1 MLKLFTENWLL
12 KVISLAF
19 ALVLWFSVMGERKLE
34 IGFTVPLE
42 LKNVPE
48 GMMVASEVPSQ
59 VDVRLSGPRT
69 MLLNLGPKDIR
80 IAVDLNELKPGLT
93 SFRRLEERLDIPAG
107 IKVTRLSP
115 SFVDIK
121 LERIRTRAVPVKV
134 VLTGR
139 PADGLRVARG
149 VAEPETVTVE
159 GAEGE
164 LRELVEV
171 QTDAIDIS
179 GTSEEINL
187 IVPINY
193 RGRYAQ
199 LKGGNSVEV
208 TVTIEKSGN
217 LKKKQRSQ

>member
-1 MLKLFTENWLL
+1 MFKFLTDNWLIKL
-12 KVISLAF
+12 ISLAF

-80 IAVDLNELKPGLT
+80 IAVDLAELKPGLT

-121 LERIRTRAVPVKV
+121 LERIRTREVPVKV
-134 VLTGR
+134 VFTGR
-139 PADGLRVARG
+139 PAEGFVVDRV
-149 VAEPETVTVE
+149 VIEPETINVE
-159 GAEGE
+159 GADGE
-164 LRELVEV
+164 LRELLEV
-171 QTDAIDIS
+171 QTDAVDL
-179 GTSEEINL
+179 GGAKNELNL
-187 IVPINY
+187 TVPINY
-193 RGRYAQ
+193 RGRYTQ
-199 LKGGNSVEV
+199 LKGVSSVDV
-208 TVTIEKSGN
+208 TVFLKGRTV
-217 LKKKQRSQ
+217 KKKQRSS

>member
-1 MLKLFTENWLL
+1 VLKFFTENWLL
-12 KVISLAF
+12 KLISLAF

-121 LERIRTRAVPVKV
+121 LERIRSRAIPVKV
-134 VLTGR
+134 VFSG
-139 PADGLRVARG
+139 RVAEGFRISR
-149 VAEPETVTVE
+149 VEAEPATVNVE
-159 GAEGE
+159 GADGE
-164 LRELVEV
+164 LRDLAEV
-171 QTDAIDIS
+171 QTDAFDIS
-179 GTSEEINL
+179 GASEDL
-187 IVPINY
+187 TLHVPINY
-193 RGRYAQ
+193 RGRYTQ
-199 LKGGNSVEV
+199 LKGANSVEV
-208 TVTIEKSGN
+208 TVELEKIPAV
-217 LKKKQRSQ
+217 KKKPRST

>member
-1 MLKLFTENWLL
+1 MLKLITENWQL
-12 KVISLAF
+12 KAISLAF

-80 IAVDLNELKPGLT
+80 IAVELNELKPGLT

-121 LERIRTRAVPVKV
+121 LERIRNREIPVKV
-134 VLTGR
+134 VFSGR
-139 PADGLRVARG
+139 LAEGYRVAR
-149 VAEPETVTVE
+149 VVVEPATVNVE
-159 GAEGE
+159 GADGE
-164 LRELVEV
+164 LRELAEV
-171 QTDAIDIS
+171 QTDVVDLGGLSADR
-179 GTSEEINL
+179 TL
-187 IVPINY
+187 TVPINY
-193 RGRYAQ
+193 RGRYTQ
-199 LKGGNSVEV
+199 LKGATSVEV
-208 TVTIEKSGN
+208 TVEVEKSATV
-217 LKKKQRSQ
+217 KKKPRSS